1 MRGVLLAGSGLP
13 LVMCA
18 AAATAAP
25 PSPPALRLYA
35 QVLEIEYAA
44 PADAA
49 RASVELAPVY
59 DGREWAF
66 SARWDDCNLNSLPMR
81 QHMAKFGL
89 RGTFYLTQN
98 DSKNRFGPEYCR
110 QLMQD
115 GFSIGGHTMTHP
127 KLPELSAGAIW
138 WELCA
143 NRVGRE
149 DDTETPLNSLA
160 FSYGQ
165 FRSGTRPEAFPL
177 VSEAVRRTGYHHCV
191 YADFVRGNPH
201 LAPGEFSTGC
211 QVVPG
216 DRAVDAAK
224 FEEQLDKPLRQ
235 WPNAYRAWTHCL
247 ALGVHAWQA
256 GDEWNKLDAVFQTI
270 AGKPEWW
277 YCNHTEWAAYAR
289 QVTSSRMQ
297 AEAAPATVAV
307 RRYTLLRP
315 VPADLG
321 DAVPL
326 SCFVTPAAVRAVRLD
341 GVAVPVA
348 TRGDKVL
355 INLPHG
361 QGLELP
367 RRIGHIEVP
376 PSARTLADDLQCA
389 DFAGLRGLLLADPAH
404 RRLSLTLAAPAA
416 CELRQLHIRFRLPL
430 QYEPGVVIK
439 TLDRVAAAAQ
449 ERVEIEL
456 PPVKVDTFWAEG
468 PQYWVAEIDF
478 ADAAGTNRLF
488 VTRLEP

>member
-1 MRGVLLAGSGLP
+1 MAHASAPDIVSPGVPRG
-13 LVMCA
+13 
-18 AAATAAP
+18 
-25 PSPPALRLYA
+25 
-35 QVLEIEYAA
+35 
-44 PADAA
+44 
-49 RASVELAPVY
+49 
-59 DGREWAF
+59 
-66 SARWDDCNLNSLPMR
+66 
-81 QHMAKFGL
+81 
-89 RGTFYLTQN
+89 
-98 DSKNRFGPEYCR
+98 
-110 QLMQD
+110 
-115 GFSIGGHTMTHP
+115 
-127 KLPELSAGAIW
+127 
-138 WELCA
+138 
-143 NRVGRE
+143 
-149 DDTETPLNSLA
+149 
-160 FSYGQ
+160 
-165 FRSGTRPEAFPL
+165 
-177 VSEAVRRTGYHHCV
+177 
-191 YADFVRGNPH
+191 
-201 LAPGEFSTGC
+201 
-211 QVVPG
+211 
-216 DRAVDAAK
+216 
-224 FEEQLDKPLRQ
+224 
-235 WPNAYRAWTHCL
+235 
-247 ALGVHAWQA
+247 A